1 MLEINAKKD
10 ILTPFETI
18 GDANW
23 EENTRTI
30 IESVADVWG
39 DDLKEPISE
48 TTILELEKKLNTTLP
63 KTLKTFY
70 MTFGLADISEQ
81 LLAFNEIDWIKNIW
95 AKEPQYGPDFTE
107 EDKKILPFLISFS
120 DGSGNGN
127 MFCFHSE
134 TKEIYYFDHES
145 IPYLTKFF
153 NTFDDYL
160 KGSLIFAQ
168 NDLFGEEVEQE
179 RVEKWTEK
187 IVTDLFGK
195 SIVRQW
201 KY

>member
-10 ILTPFETI
+10 IIIPFETMK
-18 GDANW
+18 DAKW
-23 EENTRTI
+23 EENTRKI
-30 IESVADVWG
+30 IAALADVW
-39 DDLKEPISE
+39 DNDLKEPIPE
-48 TTILELEKKLNTTLP
+48 TKILELEKRLGTALP
-63 KTLKTFY
+63 TSLKTFY
-70 MTFGLADISEQ
+70 KTFGLADISEQ
-81 LLAFNEIDWIKNIW
+81 LQTFNEIDWIKNIW

-107 EDKKILPFLISFS
+107 EDKKYLPFLISFS

-145 IPYLTKFF
+145 SPHLTKFF

-160 KGSLIFAQ
+160 KGCLILAQ
-168 NDLFGEEVEQE
+168 NDLLGEKVEQE
-179 RVEKWTEK
+179 NVEKWTEA

-195 SIVRQW
+195 SIVKQW
-201 KY
+201 LY